1 MTAELNKLQDAYSL
15 KIGELENYHIEIEKM
30 KSLVGPTDHDDWTTV
45 QAMDKDGG
53 ARSFSKKGEFAL
65 NLNLNYR
72 NQYLKTG
79 SSDFDLMR
87 SENPEI
93 DNLLGCYQ
101 SADEQDCLGRPME
114 QDPGSR
120 VQTVSKYASKY
131 GSNYITVEDF
141 GGSSKETS
149 KKFESLRVGPTRKT
163 KLDSEIQ
170 KNLILHDRVQKM
182 ERKVGEL
189 LPKEESDLY
198 LNQLQAEMNPSEVNW
213 HSDQGQDA
221 PDLANYN
228 SAERVDLKAFNLTQR
243 ENNFLKQKIY
253 Q

>member
-1 MTAELNKLQDAYSL
+1 M
-15 KIGELENYHIEIEKM
+15 
-30 KSLVGPTDHDDWTTV
+30 
-45 QAMDKDGG
+45 DGG

-79 SSDFDLMR
+79 SSDMDPMR

-93 DNLLGCYQ
+93 DNLLGYYR

-120 VQTVSKYASKY
+120 VQTVSKFA
-131 GSNYITVEDF
+131 SNYITVEDF
-141 GGSSKETS
+141 GGSSKES
-149 KKFESLRVGPTRKT
+149 LKKFESERVGPMRQT

-189 LPKEESDLY
+189 LPKEESALY
-198 LNQLQAEMNPSEVNW
+198 INQLEAEMTHGEVNW
-213 HSDQGQDA
+213 PSNQGQDG
-221 PDLANYN
+221 PDLTNYN
-228 SAERVDLKAFNLTQR
+228 TAERVDLKAFNLTQR
-243 ENNFLKQKIY
+243 ENNFLKEKIY